1 MVFKSEHRVSH
12 RGDDRTRNPNECLKG
27 STWSSQRSYLQR
39 KKLRSTIMNSHMQRN
54 THTHTHAPQTHTSA
68 HIHALWTLTD
78 IIWSRDWDFFMWN
91 THSQTSIN
99 TTTHMHTE
107 SLFSAAAKILFDIES
122 HFFLNTQNQPLTI
135 KPQMIWCKNL
145 LFHTQSHKKPT
156 LTQAHTHLLTNKDI
170 VWSRKTETRKQ
181 Q

>member
-54 THTHTHAPQTHTSA
+54 THTHARPSNTHKRTHTR
-68 HIHALWTLTD
+68 TVNTD
-78 IIWSRDWDFFMWN
+78 IIWARDWDFFMWN

-107 SLFSAAAKILFDIES
+107 SIFSAAAKILFDIES
-122 HFFLNTQNQPLTI
+122 HFSLNTQNQPLTI

>member
-54 THTHTHAPQTHTSA
+54 KHTHAPQTHTSA

-91 THSQTSIN
+91 THSHTSIN

-107 SLFSAAAKILFDIES
+107 SIFSAAAKILFDIES
-122 HFFLNTQNQPLTI
+122 HFFLNTQNQPLAI

-145 LFHTQSHKKPT
+145 LFHTQSHQKLT
-156 LTQAHTHLLTNKDI
+156 LRHTRTF
-170 VWSRKTETRKQ
+170 
-181 Q
+181 

>member
-1 MVFKSEHRVSH
+1 MKLPKELFTKEKTQEH
-12 RGDDRTRNPNECLKG
+12 DNEFPHAEK
-27 STWSSQRSYLQR
+27 
-39 KKLRSTIMNSHMQRN
+39 
-54 THTHTHAPQTHTSA
+54 HTHTRTPLKHTQAHTYTHCEHWQTLFDLE
-68 HIHALWTLTD
+68 IE
-78 IIWSRDWDFFMWN
+78 IFFMWN

-122 HFFLNTQNQPLTI
+122 HFSLNTQNQPLTI